1 MEEIVE
7 KENDFNE
14 LSGLTKEQIEMA
26 VGCIKRWTSELIEIA
41 TEIAHQLVE
50 LMSETM
56 TVYKHEKKGKRYII
70 KVKAQIPLY
79 RLFARRY

>member
-1 MEEIVE
+1 MEEIVK

-14 LSGLTKEQIEMA
+14 LSLTKEQIEMA
-26 VGCIKRWTSELIEIA
+26 VDCIKRWTSELIEKIA
-41 TEIAHQLVE
+41 EAAHQLVE
-50 LMSETM
+50 LMSEPI

-79 RLFARRY
+79 RLFARRC